1 MEGTNAAI
9 PVTRSSDST
18 SASFSLNYAFIDIN
32 ATGGSDYINTPGV
45 LNFAEG
51 QNTAYINV
59 RILSDSS
66 TEPLESF
73 LITIFNGV
81 ASDGTFASIS
91 NSMHSVYIVDAAPPP
106 PPPEPEP
113 EPETPTVSL
122 TPTITVKKT
131 PTSTLTLSSTPTL
144 SSTISI
150 TPTPTVGVTPTKSAT
165 LTPTLTLSTTSSLTA
180 SPTKTVSQTP
190 TLTLSPVSTPTF
202 PTPTVTVTHP
212 TPTVTETCLCGP
224 PTCTPR
230 QRPVT
235 PTVSLTL
242 TVSRTSTI
250 TVSTT
255 PTVSASPFD
264 KFVGICDGP
273 EVIIID
279 GECFFKTDETAPK
292 EFINYDLGTGN
303 FESCSDCQ
311 DYIYQ
316 TGITPTPGPAIYQKY
331 SICSTDEEITTS
343 GQNSIFGA
351 LSYVNNPDLL
361 VDGLLVELYKNQSL
375 VATTTTSNNITYSFK
390 FDFDF
395 EYGAIYDV
403 KIPSLNL
410 DYYFDIKFDTADL
423 VFVIPKLIYGI
434 SAPELSGVALANGSN
449 KITVKRVEGAVE
461 YKIYKSVDCSGSY
474 TYLDSINP
482 LGLDFEDY
490 FDSNL
495 SSQTNCYYITSI
507 DESGQESI
515 PSNVVYILPT
525 VETITP
531 TPFFQDVQCLVEE
544 NSVQMVNPYTF
555 NNVDYNSNTFIG
567 MGIGLYK
574 LTGVTEDH
582 PIGFVTESEHFTII
596 YGDEF
601 DESTVEGI
609 NVSYYIGDIEIN
621 ITGDFGTISYHCF
634 NHGYMGGQNKL
645 KYISECSI
653 SPEENS
659 STPTPT
665 LTLTP
670 APAEVE
676 TPTLTSTPALVE
688 VETPTLTSTP
698 ALVEV
703 ETPTLTSTL
712 TPTATTTLT
721 PTRTSTLTPIP
732 ELTTYCMP
740 YTNSV
745 QMVNPYTFNNI

>member
-1 MEGTNAAI
+1 MAILNVGFPQGNSFQLEGTNAAI

-18 SASFSLNYAFIDIN
+18 SASFTLNYAFIDIN
-32 ATGGSDYINTPGV
+32 ATGGSDYVNTPGV

-51 QNTAYINV
+51 QNTAYINIK
-59 RILSDSS
+59 ILSDSS

-73 LITIFNGV
+73 LVTIFNGI

-106 PPPEPEP
+106 EPEPEP
-113 EPETPTVSL
+113 EPEPPTPTVST
-122 TPTITVKKT
+122 TPTPTVKKT
-131 PTSTLTLSSTPTL
+131 PTSTLTSSATQTSSPTISVTPTL
-144 SSTISI
+144 
-150 TPTPTVGVTPTKSAT
+150 TVGVTPTKSAS
-165 LTPTLTLSTTSSLTA
+165 LTPTPTLSTTSSLTQ
-180 SPTKTVSQTP
+180 SPTKTASK
-190 TLTLSPVSTPTF
+190 TLTSTLSPVLTPTF
-202 PTPTVTVTHP
+202 PTPTVTVTFP

-242 TVSRTSTI
+242 TVSKTTTI

-255 PTVSASPFD
+255 PTVTVSPFD

-311 DYIYQ
+311 DFIYQ

-331 SICSTDEEITTS
+331 SVCRTDEEIVTS
-343 GQNSIFGA
+343 GKNSIFGA

-361 VDGLLVELYKNQSL
+361 VEGLSVELYKNESL
-375 VATTTTSNNITYSFK
+375 VATTTTSNNVTYSFK

-434 SAPELSGVALANGSN
+434 STPELSGRKFSNESN

-474 TYLDSINP
+474 TYLASIYP

-495 SSQTNCYYITSI
+495 SSESNCYYVTSV
-507 DESGQESI
+507 DQSGQES
-515 PSNVVYILPT
+515 PSSNILYILPI
-525 VETITP
+525 VQTITP
-531 TPFFQDVQCLVEE
+531 TPLFQDVQCLVFE

-555 NNVDYNSNTFIG
+555 NNVDYNSNTLIG
-567 MGIGLYK
+567 MGVGTYI
-574 LTGVTEDH
+574 LTGVTNSH
-582 PIGFVTESEHFTII
+582 PIAFITESENFDVVSGEEFTT
-596 YGDEF
+596 
-601 DESTVEGI
+601 STVEGI
-609 NVSYYIGDIEIN
+609 DVTYYTGDIEIE
-621 ITGDFGTISYHCF
+621 ILGDFGTISYHCH
-634 NHGYMGGQNKL
+634 NHGYMGGQNRL
-645 KYISECSI
+645 KYISECSTI
-653 SPEENS
+653 
-659 STPTPT
+659 
-665 LTLTP
+665 
-670 APAEVE
+670 
-676 TPTLTSTPALVE
+676 
-688 VETPTLTSTP
+688 
-698 ALVEV
+698 
-703 ETPTLTSTL
+703 
-712 TPTATTTLT
+712 
-721 PTRTSTLTPIP
+721 
-732 ELTTYCMP
+732 
-740 YTNSV
+740 
-745 QMVNPYTFNNI
+745 